1 MTGLIYKDFLALKG
15 HLTTYLVFFLVYGG
29 LCLSGVFTASVL
41 CGMVVLMSLITPM
54 TTVTSDDVSRWNRFA
69 IATPACRRGVVTGKY
84 LFTLLVTLASTVF
97 VSLLLVVLALAGGLE
112 EPLSEL
118 LLSALACAGIALIMN
133 AVALPLL
140 LKFGAEKARMVSMAL
155 FLLVFAGFAPA
166 GPGGRPGPRPPRAP
180 GVGAHRPARPAC
192 HPGRGRLRPLL
203 LYCPGHLCPKGVLS
217 MAGLLCKDW
226 LLLRRQLWYYAL
238 LLGLYLALTAA
249 GVLDASFLCGL
260 AVLYGTLLPTTC
272 FSYDEAVHW
281 ERYAAATPAGRR
293 GTVDGKYLL
302 ALLLAALSGGISLF
316 LTALM
321 EGPESALSLAVLVCT
336 GLALAVNAVNLP
348 LLLLLGVSR
357 SRAALYFVFILFFGG
372 GMALLLLFQRGLLP
386 PPTPGLAAAL
396 PWLVTVLCAAAYAA
410 SWCIARKI
418 YCKKEL

>member
-118 LLSALACAGIALIMN
+118 LLSALVMN

-155 FLLVFAGFAPA
+155 FLLVFAGFA
-166 GPGGRPGPRPPRAP
+166 
-180 GVGAHRPARPAC
+180 
-192 HPGRGRLRPLL
+192 
-203 LYCPGHLCPKGVLS
+203 
-217 MAGLLCKDW
+217 
-226 LLLRRQLWYYAL
+226 
-238 LLGLYLALTAA
+238 LLGLAADRGLAL
-249 GVLDASFLCGL
+249 
-260 AVLYGTLLPTTC
+260 
-272 FSYDEAVHW
+272 
-281 ERYAAATPAGRR
+281 PAPPAW
-293 GTVDGKYLL
+293 V
-302 ALLLAALSGGISLF
+302 
-316 LTALM
+316 LTALP
-321 EGPESALSLAVLVCT
+321 GLLAILAVGGFALS
-336 GLALAVNAVNLP
+336 
-348 LLLLLGVSR
+348 
-357 SRAALYFVFILFFGG
+357 Y
-372 GMALLLLFQRGLLP
+372 
-386 PPTPGLAAAL
+386 
-396 PWLVTVLCAAAYAA
+396 
-410 SWCIARKI
+410 CIAQAIYARK
-418 YCKKEL
+418 EF

>member
-155 FLLVFAGFAPA
+155 FLLVFAGFA
-166 GPGGRPGPRPPRAP
+166 
-180 GVGAHRPARPAC
+180 
-192 HPGRGRLRPLL
+192 LR
-203 LYCPGHLCPKGVLS
+203 V
-217 MAGLLCKDW
+217 
-226 LLLRRQLWYYAL
+226 
-238 LLGLYLALTAA
+238 
-249 GVLDASFLCGL
+249 
-260 AVLYGTLLPTTC
+260 
-272 FSYDEAVHW
+272 
-281 ERYAAATPAGRR
+281 
-293 GTVDGKYLL
+293 
-302 ALLLAALSGGISLF
+302 
-316 LTALM
+316 
-321 EGPESALSLAVLVCT
+321 
-336 GLALAVNAVNLP
+336 LALATATAATLFAAESHDAMGTIPSATP
-348 LLLLLGVSR
+348 LR
-357 SRAALYFVFILFFGG
+357 PQPAPLYRFS
-372 GMALLLLFQRGLLP
+372 LP
-386 PPTPGLAAAL
+386 PEADVASSPPQL
-396 PWLVTVLCAAAYAA
+396 P
-410 SWCIARKI
+410 AR
-418 YCKKEL
+418 

>member
-97 VSLLLVVLALAGGLE
+97 VSLLLV
-112 EPLSEL
+112 
-118 LLSALACAGIALIMN
+118 
-133 AVALPLL
+133 
-140 LKFGAEKARMVSMAL
+140 
-155 FLLVFAGFAPA
+155 
-166 GPGGRPGPRPPRAP
+166 
-180 GVGAHRPARPAC
+180 
-192 HPGRGRLRPLL
+192 
-203 LYCPGHLCPKGVLS
+203 
-217 MAGLLCKDW
+217 
-226 LLLRRQLWYYAL
+226 
-238 LLGLYLALTAA
+238 
-249 GVLDASFLCGL
+249 
-260 AVLYGTLLPTTC
+260 
-272 FSYDEAVHW
+272 
-281 ERYAAATPAGRR
+281 
-293 GTVDGKYLL
+293 
-302 ALLLAALSGGISLF
+302 
-316 LTALM
+316 
-321 EGPESALSLAVLVCT
+321 CT